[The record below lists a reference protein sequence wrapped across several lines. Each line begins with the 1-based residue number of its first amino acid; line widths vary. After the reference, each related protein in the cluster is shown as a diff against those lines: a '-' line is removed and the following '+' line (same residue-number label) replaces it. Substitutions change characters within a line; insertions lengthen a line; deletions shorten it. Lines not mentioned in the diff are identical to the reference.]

1 MKTLERIQKIT
12 SKGQITLP
20 VAWRRHTGAHT
31 ISVTTRGSRI
41 EIVPA
46 RLQKV
51 SETTIFD
58 AVRDND
64 GKGIKIDKLI
74 RVLEKLVKEDERHRK
89 ITTQGP
95 SAR

>member
-1 MKTLERIQKIT
+1 MQTIEKIQKIT

-31 ISVTTRGSRI
+31 ISVTTRGNRI
-41 EIVPA
+41 EIAPA

-58 AVRDND
+58 AVRDNN

-74 RVLEKLVKEDERHRK
+74 SILEKLVKEDERHRK
-89 ITTQGP
+89 IT
-95 SAR
+95 A